1 MLKIEGGQKAGG
13 NGRTPSCQEGYILP
27 HSTIITTPGKIPA
40 FVSLSGTGLCG
51 EDDFRDSGTPGCRRE
66 WQESFRP
73 KRKDIRISAI
83 LEQPLCLKRYQEIA
97 LPSLQLAPQ
106 KDWIYQPVG
115 RRDYNFSESM

>member
-1 MLKIEGGQKAGG
+1 MTVGEV
-13 NGRTPSCQEGYILP
+13 PHYLP
-27 HSTIITTPGKIPA
+27 ASTIIASPGKMIA
-40 FVSLSGTGLCG
+40 IISLSSPTSVGSKISDAGG
-51 EDDFRDSGTPGCRRE
+51 RGTPGYRLD

-115 RRDYNFSESM
+115 RRDYNFSESMSCPS